1 MGTIV
6 KWEAPATIATVMSTE
21 LNSLANGA
29 NAITAS
35 ALSNDAATT
44 ERFLYASFEFY
55 IAAQGSARSAGA
67 YVALFLLPEIDGTNF
82 AYGGAGL
89 NPQSGL
95 WLCNFSL
102 DAATTARYCLQH
114 QIPIPPHNFHLVMQ
128 NNTGQA
134 FAASGNTLKWVRY
147 SLDTP

>member
-6 KWEAPATIATVMSTE
+6 KWEAPATIATIMSTD
-21 LNSLANGA
+21 LNAQANGA
-29 NAITAS
+29 NVLSA

-44 ERFLYASFEFY
+44 ERFLYATFELY
-55 IAAQGSARSAGA
+55 LAEQGSARSAGA
-67 YVALFLLPEIDGTNF
+67 YVALWLLPEIDGTNF
-82 AYGGAGL
+82 AYGEAGL

-95 WLCNFSL
+95 WLCNFTF
-102 DAATTARYCLQH
+102 DAAVTARYALQH
-114 QIPIPPHNFHLVMQ
+114 QIPIPPHNLKLLLQ

-134 FAASGNTLKWVRY
+134 FAATGNTLKWVRY